1 MASTWP
7 SWLRTREN
15 KRQNQAVDE
24 WLEAVAGV
32 YDVADHAVK
41 NEPASASSSATGK
54 KWKDFVIDISDEE
67 D

>member
-1 MASTWP
+1 
-7 SWLRTREN
+7 
-15 KRQNQAVDE
+15 VDE

-32 YDVADHAVK
+32 YDVADHAIK